1 VYDRGVAAVPKN
13 VEVIGDELAIVWE
26 EGGETYLKLADL
38 RRLCPC
44 AGCAG
49 ERDLLG
55 RLAKPPARPLTTE
68 SFRVQRVSPVGGYAL
83 QVFWGDGHSDGLY
96 GYARLRE
103 WGENPP
109 QLPAVTAMPLL
120 PSR

>member
-1 VYDRGVAAVPKN
+1 MGAIPKN
-13 VEVIGDELAIVWE
+13 VQQLGEELAIAWDD
-26 EGGETYLKLADL
+26 GSETYLPLRDL

-55 RLAKPPARPLTTE
+55 RLARGPERPLTAE
-68 SFRVQRVSPVGGYAL
+68 SFRLAGASPVGGYAL
-83 QVFWGDGHSDGLY
+83 QLFWGDGHSDGLFPY
-96 GYARLRE
+96 TKLKE

-109 QLPAVTAMPLL
+109 KLPPISVSPLL
-120 PSR
+120 PTR